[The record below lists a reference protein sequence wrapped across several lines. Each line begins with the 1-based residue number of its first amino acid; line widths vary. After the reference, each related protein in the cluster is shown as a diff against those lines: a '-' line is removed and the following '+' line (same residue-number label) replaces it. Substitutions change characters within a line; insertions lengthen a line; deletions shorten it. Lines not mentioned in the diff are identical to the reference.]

1 MSKEIV
7 ANPPQPYRLI
17 GQACLTVE
25 MLTFFLIMPLDM
37 FRNPYNKDEI
47 FLAAIGYVCVVFSML
62 FMIPP
67 FFFGKYPSW
76 MVRLIGERYIN
87 NLLADVQR
95 LMGEERLQKATLKSP
110 FSWFDDGKVVLP
122 LLLILAALLGV
133 LAAL

>member
-1 MSKEIV
+1 
-7 ANPPQPYRLI
+7 
-17 GQACLTVE
+17 
-25 MLTFFLIMPLDM
+25 
-37 FRNPYNKDEI
+37 
-47 FLAAIGYVCVVFSML
+47 
-62 FMIPP
+62 
-67 FFFGKYPSW
+67 
-76 MVRLIGERYIN
+76 LIGERYIN